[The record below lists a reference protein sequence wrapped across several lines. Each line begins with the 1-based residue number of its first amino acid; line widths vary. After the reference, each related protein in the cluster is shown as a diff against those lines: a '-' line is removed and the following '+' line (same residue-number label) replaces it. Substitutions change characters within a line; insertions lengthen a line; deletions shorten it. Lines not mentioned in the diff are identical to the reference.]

1 MQNMELSLELLGQV
15 EDHIQDEAIE
25 SEVAYKNWLIEER
38 EKAARALRLAFGR
51 EDLKVNTVVSKMQMW
66 TREDHE
72 IISKNS

>member
-25 SEVAYKNWLIEER
+25 SEVAYKNCLIEER

-51 EDLKVNTVVSKMQMW
+51 EDLKINTVVSKMQMW
-66 TREDHE
+66 TREDQE
-72 IISKNS
+72 ILSKNS